1 MRAFSFLIGGF
12 FFPAAS
18 LFFSLISRSHT
29 KKQHHQLQS
38 LLQVVAEDKK
48 IIEAKLGKRETKEIL
63 KEVALLEKKV
73 ASLEKRADGAVG
85 AETPELDAAAKPL
98 LARIEELRN
107 IVGLVDDN
115 AVEAR

>member
-1 MRAFSFLIGGF
+1 M
-12 FFPAAS
+12 
-18 LFFSLISRSHT
+18 
-29 KKQHHQLQS
+29 
-38 LLQVVAEDKK
+38 AEDKK

-98 LARIEELRN
+98 LARITELRN

-115 AVEAR
+115 AVETR

>member
-1 MRAFSFLIGGF
+1 M
-12 FFPAAS
+12 
-18 LFFSLISRSHT
+18 
-29 KKQHHQLQS
+29 
-38 LLQVVAEDKK
+38 
-48 IIEAKLGKRETKEIL
+48 
-63 KEVALLEKKV
+63 LEKKV

-98 LARIEELRN
+98 LARITELRN